1 MSQLSF
7 ITRGAL
13 FAMLALI
20 GACASRAAPPDYP
33 KNAPASI
40 DAQAAKP
47 AMVTESL
54 QQEDAASQHA
64 EPGGN
69 AHVDAHPSQSATSP
83 ASEHEGHHGHH

>member
-1 MSQLSF
+1 MSQLSI

-13 FAMLALI
+13 FPVVALI
-20 GACASRAAPPDYP
+20 GACASREVPPDYP

-47 AMVTESL
+47 AMVTQSL
-54 QQEDAASQHA
+54 QEDAASNHA

-69 AHVDAHPSQSATSP
+69 AHVDAHPPQNTASP
-83 ASEHEGHHGHH
+83 ASGHEGHHGHH